1 MRGSGEE
8 HSGDSQPRPR
18 PGVGGVLTMSFTSSG
33 ALGKLPE
40 DSKWFGHRQGASP
53 LGLKAI
59 RNK

>member
-1 MRGSGEE
+1 MVKSTLETA
-8 HSGDSQPRPR
+8 RPAPHL